1 MHITRTRAWAVLA
14 VLGFCTAADAAATRS
29 LSVEMPRLP
38 SVRRIEDGTTSHAF
52 LASSHLRRPVDLNA
66 RGYIEEEFLVS
77 GNGRVFDWPARPGE
91 GPQVLAEGPYVTRI
105 LVRRPRDAA
114 RFNGTAIVEPL
125 NPSSPVD
132 LPIMWAESHEHF
144 MAEGYA
150 WVGITIK
157 PNTIKALKTF
167 DPQRYATVAMPA
179 PAGGPR
185 CAADAINASSQPT
198 TPDDETGLAWDMIGQ
213 VGVLLKTR
221 GAPNPLGVAAQ
232 RLYLTG
238 QSQTAGYARTF
249 ATVFHRWTRGPD
261 TRPLFDA
268 YLYSGSPPWQVPLHQ
283 CLADLPEGD
292 ARLVTPAVGVPVV
305 ELFAEGDIG
314 TNIAT
319 RRPDADTRADRFR
332 RYEIAGAPHV
342 SQWEEL
348 SFASDA
354 DVARATR
361 GAPPRG
367 DDACQPGN
375 VEPSDFPTRYAF
387 NAAWSNLDLWVR
399 KGTTPP
405 RAPRLQL
412 RPGAAERFHPETAF
426 VVDEHGNARGGV
438 RTPAVDVPLARYV
451 GAKTG
456 AFRCMFEG
464 YRYPFDATRL
474 KQLYPTKE
482 AYVEQ
487 VRRSADR
494 LLRDRWLTPA
504 DAAEIVREAEKL
516 KLA

>member
-1 MHITRTRAWAVLA
+1 MHGVRSMRWVALA
-14 VLGFCTAADAAATRS
+14 ALWYCGETGAATAALARPELPAVPTLR
-29 LSVEMPRLP
+29 RLDDT
-38 SVRRIEDGTTSHAF
+38 STSHAF
-52 LASSHLRRPVDLNA
+52 LASAHLRRPIDLA
-66 RGYIEEEFLVS
+66 AQGFVEEEFLVT
-77 GNGRVFDWPARPGE
+77 GNARVFDWPEGQG
-91 GPQVLAEGPYVTRI
+91 GPQVLAEGPYTTRI
-105 LVRRPRDAA
+105 LVRRPREAA

-157 PNTIKALKTF
+157 PNTIRALKTF
-167 DPQRYATVAMPA
+167 DPQRYASVAMPA
-179 PAGGPR
+179 PRGAPR
-185 CAADAINASSQPT
+185 CAAEGINPSSQPT
-198 TPDDETGLAWDMIGQ
+198 TPDDETGLAWDIIGQ
-213 VGVLLKTR
+213 VGALLKTR
-221 GAPNPLGVAAQ
+221 AASNPLGTAAQ

-238 QSQTAGYARTF
+238 QSQTAGYARTY

-261 TRPLFDA
+261 GRPLYDA

-283 CLADLPEGD
+283 CRADLPAGD
-292 ARLVTPAVGVPVV
+292 PRLVTPGVGVPVI

-314 TNIAT
+314 TNIVT
-319 RRPDADTRADRFR
+319 RRADADTRADRFR

-354 DVARATR
+354 DVALATR
-361 GAPPRG
+361 GAPPPG
-367 DDACQPGN
+367 DDGCLPKDVA
-375 VEPSDFPTRYAF
+375 PSDFPTRHAF
-387 NAAWSNLDLWVR
+387 NAAWRNLDHWVR
-399 KGTTPP
+399 RSTTPP

-412 RPGAAERFHPETAF
+412 KPGAGDRFDPETAF
-426 VVDEHGNARGGV
+426 VQDEHGNARGGV
-438 RTPAVDVPLARYV
+438 RTPAVDVPLSRYV

-456 AFRCMFEG
+456 AFRCMFDG
-464 YRYPFDATRL
+464 YRYPFDAEKVKR
-474 KQLYPTKE
+474 LYPTRE

-494 LLRDRWLTPA
+494 LLRDRWLTPE
-504 DAAEIVREAEKL
+504 DAAQIVRDAEK
-516 KLA
+516 AQFP